1 VQWNTP
7 HARNRVGRVMRLSDI
22 DVVAP
27 KTLEDALSVLHEK
40 SGRIRPIAGGTDAI
54 IQLKDGLLHTELLDI
69 SGLSGLRY
77 ILREGSIVR
86 IGALSTYSD
95 IIESSVLKNSC
106 PMLVDASRTIGV
118 IQLQNRA
125 TIAGNLANASPAGDT
140 IPPLYV
146 LAATITVRNR
156 TGARSIPIE
165 KFFLDYRTIDLKPD
179 ELITEI
185 SFEAVEKPCDAT
197 FLKLGLRE
205 AHFISVANLAIWV
218 RWAPDGKSFS
228 DIRVAMGAV
237 APVVVRA
244 RKCEDFLRNRI
255 LNEDV
260 VWEAGQIASGES
272 SPITDIRASADYR
285 RAVIPSLLYKSVHR
299 LTESRRMWESS

>member
-1 VQWNTP
+1 
-7 HARNRVGRVMRLSDI
+7 MRLSDV

-40 SGRIRPIAGGTDAI
+40 SGKIKPIAGGTDAI
-54 IQLKDGLLHTELLDI
+54 IQLKDGLLQTGELLDI
-69 SGLSGLRY
+69 SGLGGLRY
-77 ILREGSIVR
+77 ILREGSTVR
-86 IGALSTYSD
+86 IGALTTYSE
-95 IIESSVLKNSC
+95 IIESSVLKSSC
-106 PMLVDASRTIGV
+106 LMLVDASRTIGV

-125 TIAGNLANASPAGDT
+125 TIGGNLANASPAGDT

-146 LAATITVRNR
+146 LAATITVQNR
-156 TGARSIPIE
+156 AGARSIPIE

-228 DIRVAMGAV
+228 DVRVAMGAV
-237 APVVVRA
+237 APVVLRA

-255 LNEDV
+255 LEDAV
-260 VWEAGQIASGES
+260 VWEAGQIVSGES

-285 RAVIPSLLYKSVHR
+285 RAVIPSLLYKAVHR
-299 LTESRRMWESS
+299 LTNSRGAWEMP